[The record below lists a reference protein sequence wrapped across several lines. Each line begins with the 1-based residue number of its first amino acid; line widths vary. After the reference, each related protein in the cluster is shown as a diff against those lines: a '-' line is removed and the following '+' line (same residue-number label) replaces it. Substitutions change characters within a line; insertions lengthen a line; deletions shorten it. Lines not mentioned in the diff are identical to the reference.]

1 MSANVKSLI
10 IGVVMLVGG
19 LILWQTGKGVE
30 IPVFSLDKVGVVLA
44 ILGAIELVVTGAV
57 MIFPSKNKKLDR

>member
-10 IGVVMLVGG
+10 IGTVMLVGG
-19 LILWQTGKGVE
+19 LILWQTGKGVQ

-44 ILGAIELVVTGAV
+44 ILGGIELLVTGSL
-57 MIFPSKNKKLDR
+57 MIFPPKKKLDR